1 MKNKMDR
8 IPVLMRNRK
17 NLNNGSK
24 YCKKQN
30 ISEKEQKGSTE
41 QSWKQVIINQIH
53 FCSYSDP

>member
-24 YCKKQN
+24 YCKKKKIRKRTKRFN
-30 ISEKEQKGSTE
+30 RTIMEA
-41 QSWKQVIINQIH
+41 
-53 FCSYSDP
+53 SYNKPDSFLFLF

>member
-24 YCKKQN
+24 YCKKKKYPKKNKKVQQN
-30 ISEKEQKGSTE
+30 NHGS
-41 QSWKQVIINQIH
+41 KL
-53 FCSYSDP
+53 